1 MERAGSFSAVPG
13 VGMALVGASAL
24 GAAALSAVARARFGE
39 RGWFAVWLAE
49 LVIAAVI
56 ARVAI
61 EAKARAIGQDLGAAP
76 ARRFVRSFALPF
88 VVGGFVTFALL
99 GAGLGGLV
107 PAMWLLFYG
116 LALVAGWGSVAREIV
131 PLLGLAFVLI
141 GTVALFAPPAWGVLF
156 LAAGFG
162 GLHVVFGLVIA
173 RRFGG

>member
-1 MERAGSFSAVPG
+1 
-13 VGMALVGASAL
+13 
-24 GAAALSAVARARFGE
+24 
-39 RGWFAVWLAE
+39 
-49 LVIAAVI
+49 
-56 ARVAI
+56 
-61 EAKARAIGQDLGAAP
+61 
-76 ARRFVRSFALPF
+76 
-88 VVGGFVTFALL
+88 
-99 GAGLGGLV
+99 
-107 PAMWLLFYG
+107 MWLLFYG